1 MVAML
6 ADMFGRSSF
15 SPSCCPSAFCDA
27 MPLKR
32 SFSRLDPF
40 VRGQI
45 VGMRAAG
52 AKREDIVKK
61 VKKKDGRSPTIRA
74 VDAVLA
80 KHACDPQWHGGDSS
94 AAGVACGCGWRFFAP
109 CPCARTFVGTMPLA
123 WQACVYV
130 TVASLPQLVPRYVP
144 EQKTPRKRCSWRV
157 AGTIHTRIPCSWWDP
172 LCRV

>member
-1 MVAML
+1 
-6 ADMFGRSSF
+6 
-15 SPSCCPSAFCDA
+15 

-94 AAGVACGCGWRFFAP
+94 AGGRP
-109 CPCARTFVGTMPLA
+109 RPLCARTRAGLQPRAHGNAGALPASHVVVVGVSLRHAHARERVWAPCRWPGRLA
-123 WQACVYV
+123 CM
-130 TVASLPQLVPRYVP
+130 
-144 EQKTPRKRCSWRV
+144 
-157 AGTIHTRIPCSWWDP
+157 
-172 LCRV
+172 